1 MTRTNQTLD
10 EGQNGNPKELDLA
23 NIRGE
28 IHNQIT
34 DGNGLISRKKAK
46 EIGDSL
52 IPIMAASTIMKF
64 ATGVTPTPSAWTIRM
79 MTIQADYVLY
89 MLPRGANAPEGA
101 IKL

>member
-23 NIRGE
+23 NIRGA

-34 DGNGLISRKKAK
+34 DGNGLINRKKAK
-46 EIGDSL
+46 AIGDSL
-52 IPIMAASTIMKF
+52 VPTMAASTIMKF
-64 ATGVTPTPSAWTIRM
+64 ANGDTPTPSAWTIRM
-79 MTIQADYVLY
+79 MTMQADYVLFA
-89 MLPRGANAPEGA
+89 LPRGANVPEGA